1 VGKIVVGKIVI
12 ATGALVFLLTT
23 SVAQGPVA
31 IVEDSLPTMNSGAE
45 FHVTLHAKG
54 GAPPYH
60 WTAVDDLP
68 AGLALGADGLL
79 SGRPIKAGTADFTIK
94 VADSATP
101 AQTATKSFHATIG
114 ASLAL
119 DWQDSPKVNNDRIDG
134 SVKVS
139 NGSKD
144 TFDLTVIIVAV
155 ATDTD
160 RATAIGYQHF
170 PMKPGTTDLKI
181 PFGLSMPK
189 GSYIVHADAIA
200 EIAAK
205 DSILRQRLQTPKALQ
220 VTVGP

>member
-1 VGKIVVGKIVI
+1 MKTWAAIVI
-12 ATGALVFLLTT
+12 IVFVIGSAL
-23 SVAQGPVA
+23 AQPELA
-31 IVEDSLPTMNSGAE
+31 IVEDSLPAMNAGDQ

-54 GAPPYH
+54 GTPSYR
-60 WTAVDDLP
+60 WEAVGDLP
-68 AGLALGADGLL
+68 KGMTLTREGVL
-79 SGRPIKAGTADFTIK
+79 SGRPAKGGPADITIR
-94 VADSATP
+94 VIDSASP
-101 AQTATKSFHATIG
+101 AREAERTFHATVT
-114 ASLAL
+114 ASLVL
-119 DWQDSPKVNNDRIDG
+119 DWQDAPKVNNDRIDG

-181 PFGLSMPK
+181 PFGLSMPN

-205 DSILRQRLQTPKALQ
+205 NSILRQRLQTPKALQ